1 MQTEERG
8 WQGLVLQ
15 LGALA
20 GAVAAILG
28 LIFLFFP
35 GLKPT
40 VPEVSKKRA
49 VALGELRVEHR
60 GYRASDGNHVV
71 VVHFRAQVD
80 GYPGAEL
87 PVLWRLFNADT
98 GQPYDLGRLGGNRN
112 APHVGFPTSALK
124 PTAES
129 DLLRGQVE
137 VAVPFA
143 GPSWKVRVEVAGPGQ
158 IPLDSTETQPFK
170 VASRH
175 GGA

>member
-1 MQTEERG
+1 MRTKERG

-28 LIFLFFP
+28 LVFLLFP

-40 VPEVSKKRA
+40 LPEVPKKRA
-49 VALGELRVEHR
+49 VALGDLRVEHR
-60 GYRASDGNHVV
+60 GYRASDGYHVV
-71 VVHFRAQVD
+71 IVHFRAQVD

-98 GQPYDLGRLGGNRN
+98 GQPYDLGGLGGVRN
-112 APHVGFPTSALK
+112 TSHMGSPTSAFK

-129 DLLRGQVE
+129 DLLQGEVE
-137 VAVPFA
+137 VAVPFT
-143 GPSWKVRVEVAGPGQ
+143 GPSWKVWVEVAGPGRA
-158 IPLDSTETQPFK
+158 PLDSAETPPFK
-170 VASRH
+170 VASRAA
-175 GGA
+175 GM